1 MKLAGKRQLDTAFR
15 AIAFEGA
22 HTKDCTVTLDVI
34 GCQREIAEKI
44 VGQGGHYLLALK
56 ANQGTLFEALAE
68 F

>member
-1 MKLAGKRQLDTAFR
+1 M
-15 AIAFEGA
+15 
-22 HTKDCTVTLDVI
+22 TLDVI